1 MLFFYHLIYYN
12 KNRRI
17 ISELSKFSNYVYS
30 FHIEHKTKEI
40 FEKQRG
46 DRKMY
51 SMWLDSKKDVYQY
64 LRNKETDDG
73 KKCFP
78 FAFNING
85 RIGVTKFKIEE
96 LDSLTSFFQNEQDFL
111 AELLDYGDTYI
122 KTSPKNHIIITYH
135 KENII
140 SSSPVIYNDRLIYF
154 KSSEIRRKKK
164 TTKEKVLLEKDVL
177 LRDFIDFMKRLARNK
192 VSRRYLLSPDTLGDD
207 VSYSDKKALKKLVKD
222 DVRKYLGEVNGEAR
236 YQMIEK
242 GIRSLLKDYAR
253 SHELLEYQ
261 RKMGLSTL
269 HVQQELEQVETEI
282 ELYFRRDYR
291 NLRMMVAF
299 ENQYLEVLEKSIKH
313 DDSSVNRVL
322 LSPLITE
329 VLLQKEV
336 RNGVLDRRALE
347 EYYMS
352 LENPIVPEEPDFIK
366 YEEVRELLKEG
377 GISAVMEQLDADQ
390 LYGIYLSDAERLG
403 ITKQKKR
410 E

>member
-1 MLFFYHLIYYN
+1 
-12 KNRRI
+12 
-17 ISELSKFSNYVYS
+17 
-30 FHIEHKTKEI
+30 
-40 FEKQRG
+40 
-46 DRKMY
+46 MY

-64 LRNKETDDG
+64 LKNKGNDDV
-73 KKCFP
+73 KKYYP

-96 LDSLTSFFQNEQDFL
+96 LDGLTSFFQDEQDFL
-111 AELLDYGDTYI
+111 AELLNYGDTYI

-154 KSSEIRRKKK
+154 KASEIRRKKK

-177 LRDFIDFMKRLARNK
+177 LKDFVDFMKRLARNK
-192 VSRRYLLSPDTLGDD
+192 VSRMYLLSPDTLGDD
-207 VSYSDKKALKKLVKD
+207 VSYSDKKALKKLIKD

-242 GIRSLLKDYAR
+242 GIRSLLKDYVR
-253 SHELLEYQ
+253 SYELLEHQ
-261 RKMGLSTL
+261 QKMGISTL
-269 HVQQELEQVETEI
+269 RVQQELEQVETEI

-291 NLRMMVAF
+291 NLRTMIAF
-299 ENQYLEVLEKSIKH
+299 ENQYLEVLEKSIKY
-313 DDSSVNRVL
+313 DDRLVNRML

-329 VLLQKEV
+329 VRLQKDV
-336 RNGVLDRRALE
+336 RNGILDRRALE

-352 LENPIVPEEPDFIK
+352 LENPMIPKEPDFIK
-366 YEEVRELLKEG
+366 HEEVRKLLEEG

-390 LYGIYLSDAERLG
+390 LYGTYLSDTEKLG
-403 ITKQKKR
+403 ITKQKKL
-410 E
+410 